1 MNNENKH
8 SPIIISRLKYK
19 TLLDFGFKKQSTKI
33 FQKKIKNKSK
43 NCYKTNKLIKLIE
56 YTYSYAKLSL
66 NKYSCRYSKQ
76 LYSQPALLTIL
87 VLKIYL
93 KLTYSQISEY
103 LEFSNRL
110 RSYLSI
116 KNAPDPSTLQK
127 FFKRMPTNMF
137 EKITTLILN
146 NLEIKVKYV
155 ALDDTGFSSD
165 NADKYYAKIRN
176 NERKH
181 LHQITHC
188 NRC

>member
-1 MNNENKH
+1 MNT
-8 SPIIISRLKYK
+8 P
-19 TLLDFGFKKQSTKI
+19 TV
-33 FQKKIKNKSK
+33 
-43 NCYKTNKLIKLIE
+43 
-56 YTYSYAKLSL
+56 YAKLSL
-66 NKYSCRYSKQ
+66 NKYSSPYSKQ

-93 KLTYSQISEY
+93 KLTYRQISEY
-103 LEFSNRL
+103 LEFSDRL

-146 NLEIKVKYV
+146 NLEIKVNMWLLMV
-155 ALDDTGFSSD
+155 LDSLATMQT
-165 NADKYYAKIRN
+165 NYYAKIRN